1 MNLDLVSILIG
12 FVGGGVAVWFISISK
27 TKNSMVSKDVLNQT
41 QTSLA
46 LETEKLR
53 AANESLNDT
62 QKLLSEKS
70 QHFQTLNDE
79 YSNTKA
85 RLENSIDTF
94 RNQENNLALLKN
106 EVVEKSN
113 LVTNYYGT
121 IQELKA
127 NNESLNDKLNTLR
140 KEIDETRKTFETE
153 FKNMA
158 QTILDEKTQ
167 KFTELNKTNMDSI
180 LKPLSENIASFK
192 QKVEETYDKESKE
205 RFSLGDRV
213 KELLELNQKISK
225 EATDLTKALKG
236 DSKKQGNWG
245 EVILER
251 ILEKSGLEKGRE
263 YFTQESYRDD
273 HGNVFRP
280 DVVLA
285 YPDDRKVVIDSKVSL
300 VAYEKYASS
309 EDVDEQKV
317 FLKEHIRSLRNH
329 IDGLSLKKYD
339 ELVKSLDFTM
349 MFIPIEP
356 AYLEAVRDD
365 EDLWHYAYNK
375 RILLISPTH
384 LVSAIKMIADL
395 WKREFQNRNAE
406 EIAKRGG
413 LLYDKFVG
421 FVENLERVGKNI
433 SQAGKSYDEALNQ
446 LSTGRGNL
454 VTQAEQLKKLG
465 LKTSKDLPSN
475 LLNELTDKDEL

>member
-1 MNLDLVSILIG
+1 MNLDFTSLVIGLIG
-12 FVGGGVAVWFISISK
+12 GGILATIISTILN
-27 TKNSMVSKDVLNQT
+27 KNSDNQR
-41 QTSLA
+41 QTLLA
-46 LETEKLR
+46 LESQKLE
-53 AANESLNDT
+53 AANQSLLET
-62 QKLLSEKS
+62 QKNLLEKS
-70 QHFQTLNDE
+70 QQLVLVTDE
-79 YSNTKA
+79 VSMNKA
-85 RLENSIDTF
+85 RLENAIETF
-94 RNQENNLALLKN
+94 RKQEEEVTKFKN
-106 EVVEKSN
+106 ELVEKAS
-113 LVTNYYGT
+113 LITEHYGV
-121 IQELKA
+121 IQQLKA
-127 NNESLNDKLNTLR
+127 QNDGLNDKLNTLR
-140 KEIDETRKTFETE
+140 KEIDETRKTFEIE

-180 LKPLSENIASFK
+180 LKPLSENIENFK
-192 QKVEETYDKESKE
+192 KKVEEAYDKESKE

-263 YFTQESYRDD
+263 YSTQESYRDD
-273 HGNVFRP
+273 HGNIFRP
-280 DVVLA
+280 DVVLT

-309 EDVDEQKV
+309 DDIDEQKL
-317 FLKEHIRSLRNH
+317 FLKEHIRSLRSH
-329 IDGLSLKKYD
+329 IDSLSLKKYD

-395 WKREFQNRNAE
+395 WKRDDQNRNAE

-433 SQAGKSYDEALNQ
+433 DQAGKAYDDAFKQ
-446 LSTGRGNL
+446 LKTGSGNL
-454 VTQAEQLKKLG
+454 LTQAENLRKLG
-465 LKTSKDLPSN
+465 VKNTKDLYQVVI
-475 LLNELTDKDEL
+475 KDLSLDDE

>member
-1 MNLDLVSILIG
+1 MNLDVVSLIIG
-12 FVGGGVAVWFISISK
+12 IAGGGIIIWVVSSFLN
-27 TKNSMVSKDVLNQT
+27 KNADNQRQT
-41 QTSLA
+41 QLA
-46 LETEKLR
+46 LESEKLR
-53 AANESLNDT
+53 AANEMLFDT
-62 QKLLSEKS
+62 QKNLSEKTKELS
-70 QHFQTLNDE
+70 DLSEEAGMF
-79 YSNTKA
+79 KA
-85 RLENSIDTF
+85 RLENAMETF
-94 RNQENNLALLKN
+94 RKQESELSEAK
-106 EVVEKSN
+106 
-113 LVTNYYGT
+113 
-121 IQELKA
+121 QELKEKEKTIIEHFGLIQQLKA
-127 NNESLNDKLNTLR
+127 QNEGLNEKLNTLR
-140 KEIDETRKTFETE
+140 REIDDTRKTFETE

-167 KFTELNKTNMDSI
+167 KFTELNKSNMDSI
-180 LKPLSENIASFK
+180 LKPLSENIDNFK
-192 QKVEETYDKESKE
+192 KKVEETYDKESKE

-263 YFTQESYRDD
+263 YSTQESYRDD
-273 HGNVFRP
+273 HGNILRP
-280 DVVLA
+280 DVVLT

-300 VAYEKYASS
+300 VAYERYASS
-309 EDVDEQKV
+309 DDVDEQKL
-317 FLKEHIRSLRNH
+317 FLKEHIRSLRSH
-329 IDGLSLKKYD
+329 IDSLSLKKYD

-421 FVENLERVGKNI
+421 FVENLEKVGRNI
-433 SQAGKSYDEALNQ
+433 DGASKSYTDAINQ
-446 LSTGRGNL
+446 LSEGRGNL
-454 VTQAEQLKKLG
+454 VNQAEQLKKLG
-465 LKTSKDLPSN
+465 LKTSKELPLN
-475 LLNELTDKDEL
+475 LLDNSETEE

>member
-1 MNLDLVSILIG
+1 MNLDVAALIIGMASGGILAWI
-12 FVGGGVAVWFISISK
+12 ISSMLN
-27 TKNSMVSKDVLNQT
+27 KNADNQR
-41 QTSLA
+41 QMELA
-46 LETEKLR
+46 LESEKLR
-53 AANESLNDT
+53 AANDSLYKT
-62 QKLLSEKS
+62 QEVLIEK
-70 QHFQTLNDE
+70 TKELNQIADE
-79 YSNTKA
+79 ASGHKA
-85 RLENSIDTF
+85 RLDSAIETF
-94 RNQENNLALLKN
+94 RKQESEANDLKKELTEKHNLIT
-106 EVVEKSN
+106 EH
-113 LVTNYYGT
+113 YGK
-121 IQELKA
+121 IQELKSQ
-127 NNESLNDKLNTLR
+127 NDGLNDKLKTLR
-140 KEIDETRKTFETE
+140 QEIDETRKTFETE

-180 LKPLSENIASFK
+180 LKPLSENIENFK
-192 QKVEETYDKESKE
+192 KKVEETYDKESKE
-205 RFSLGDRV
+205 RFSLGEKV
-213 KELLELNQKISK
+213 KDLVTLNEKISK
-225 EATDLTKALKG
+225 EANDLTKALKG

-263 YFTQESYRDD
+263 YSTQESYRDE
-273 HGNVFRP
+273 HGNIFRP
-280 DVVLA
+280 DVVLT

-309 EDVDEQKV
+309 EDVDEQKI

-329 IDGLSLKKYD
+329 IDALSLKKYD

-421 FVENLERVGKNI
+421 FVENLEKVGKNI
-433 SQAGKSYDEALNQ
+433 GQAGKAYDEAFSQ
-446 LSTGRGNL
+446 LKEGRGNL
-454 VTQAEQLKKLG
+454 LNQAESLRKLG
-465 LKTSKDLPSN
+465 IKNTKDISTSVFKDMPT
-475 LLNELTDKDEL
+475 EEAEE

>member
-1 MNLDLVSILIG
+1 MNLEITSLGIGILIG
-12 FVGGGVAVWFISISK
+12 GLISW
-27 TKNSMVSKDVLNQT
+27 VLNYLHTRHLDNQRTT
-41 QTSLA
+41 QLA
-46 LETEKLR
+46 LESEKLRVANENLSTTQNLLTDKSDNFTALGTELSMAKVMLESANGILVKKEDDEKVLKNDNTEKSNRITEYYGEIQQLKAQNDGLTEKL
-53 AANESLNDT
+53 
-62 QKLLSEKS
+62 K
-70 QHFQTLNDE
+70 
-79 YSNTKA
+79 
-85 RLENSIDTF
+85 
-94 RNQENNLALLKN
+94 
-106 EVVEKSN
+106 
-113 LVTNYYGT
+113 
-121 IQELKA
+121 
-127 NNESLNDKLNTLR
+127 TLR
-140 KEIDETRKTFETE
+140 IEIDETRKTFETE

-158 QTILDEKTQ
+158 QTILDEKTE
-167 KFTELNKTNMDSI
+167 KFTELNRTNMDTI

-192 QKVEETYDKESKE
+192 QKVEEAYDKENKE
-205 RFSLGDRV
+205 RFSLGERV
-213 KELLELNQKISK
+213 KDLLELNQKISK

-263 YFTQESYRDD
+263 YSTQESYRDD
-273 HGNVFRP
+273 QGNILRP
-280 DVVLA
+280 DVVLT

-309 EDVDEQKV
+309 EDIDEQKL
-317 FLKEHIRSLRNH
+317 FLKEHIRSLRIH

-356 AYLEAVRDD
+356 AYLEAVKDD
-365 EDLWHYAYNK
+365 EDLWHYAYTK

-395 WKREFQNRNAE
+395 WKRDDQNRNAE

-421 FVENLERVGKNI
+421 FVENIEKIGKNI
-433 SQAGKSYDEALNQ
+433 SAAGRSYDDAISQ

-454 VTQAEQLKKLG
+454 INQAEQLKKLG
-465 LKTSKDLPSN
+465 LKTTKEIPLSLSKTIEMDNEQEPLP
-475 LLNELTDKDEL
+475 NE

>member
-1 MNLDLVSILIG
+1 MDLD
-12 FVGGGVAVWFISISK
+12 FISLAFGLITGGILAWVISVMLH
-27 TKNSMVSKDVLNQT
+27 KNSDNQLKTELVLE
-41 QTSLA
+41 S
-46 LETEKLR
+46 EKLR
-53 AANESLNDT
+53 SSNESLYKT
-62 QKLLSEKS
+62 QESLIEK
-70 QHFQTLNDE
+70 TKELGIMADE
-79 YSNTKA
+79 ASGYKA
-85 RLENSIDTF
+85 RLENAVETF
-94 RNQENNLALLKN
+94 RKQENEVNELKN
-106 EVVEKSN
+106 NLIEKNN
-113 LVTNYYGT
+113 LITEHYGK

-127 NNESLNDKLNTLR
+127 QNEGLNEKLNTLR

-167 KFTELNKTNMDSI
+167 KFTELNKSNMNDI
-180 LKPLSENIASFK
+180 LKPLSENIENFK
-192 QKVEETYDKESKE
+192 KKVEETYDKESKE

-225 EATDLTKALKG
+225 EATDLTRALKG

-251 ILEKSGLEKGRE
+251 ILERSGLEKGRE

-273 HGNVFRP
+273 HGQTFRP
-280 DVVLA
+280 DVVLH
-285 YPDDRKVVIDSKVSL
+285 YPDERKVVIDSKVSL
-300 VAYEKYASS
+300 VAYEKYASA
-309 EDVDEQKV
+309 EDIDEQKAY
-317 FLKEHIRSLRNH
+317 LKEHIRSLRTH
-329 IDGLSLKKYD
+329 IDGLSSKKYE

-356 AYLEAVRDD
+356 AYLEAVRED

-384 LVSAIKMIADL
+384 LVSAIKMISDL

-421 FVENLERVGKNI
+421 FVENLNKVGKNI
-433 SQAGKSYDEALNQ
+433 DQASKSYDEALSQ
-446 LSTGRGNL
+446 LSVGRGNL

-465 LKTSKDLPSN
+465 LKTTKDLPIGLADVN
-475 LLNELTDKDEL
+475 DTVD

>member
-1 MNLDLVSILIG
+1 VTEYFGSIQQLK
-12 FVGGGVAVWFISISK
+12 AQ
-27 TKNSMVSKDVLNQT
+27 NE
-41 QTSLA
+41 SL
-46 LETEKLR
+46 TEKL
-53 AANESLNDT
+53 L
-62 QKLLSEKS
+62 
-70 QHFQTLNDE
+70 
-79 YSNTKA
+79 
-85 RLENSIDTF
+85 
-94 RNQENNLALLKN
+94 
-106 EVVEKSN
+106 
-113 LVTNYYGT
+113 
-121 IQELKA
+121 
-127 NNESLNDKLNTLR
+127 TLR
-140 KEIDETRKTFETE
+140 NEIDETRKTFETE

-167 KFTELNKTNMDSI
+167 KFTELNKINMDSI
-180 LKPLSENIASFK
+180 LKPLSDNIESFK
-192 QKVEETYDKESKE
+192 KKVEETYDKESKE

-225 EATDLTKALKG
+225 EATDLTRALKG

-263 YFTQESYRDD
+263 YSTQESYRDEN
-273 HGNVFRP
+273 GNIFRP
-280 DVVLA
+280 DVVLT
-285 YPDDRKVVIDSKVSL
+285 YPDERKVVIDSKVSL

-309 EDVDEQKV
+309 EDIDEQKQ
-317 FLKEHIRSLRNH
+317 FLKEHIRSLRTH

-349 MFIPIEP
+349 MFIPVEP
-356 AYLEAVRDD
+356 AYLEAVRED

-421 FVENLERVGKNI
+421 FVENMEKIGKNI
-433 SQAGKSYDEALNQ
+433 GQAGKAYDDALSQ
-446 LSTGRGNL
+446 LKTGRGSL
-454 VTQAEQLKKLG
+454 THQAETLRKLG
-465 LKTSKDLPSN
+465 VKNTKDLPGKSF
-475 LLNELTDKDEL
+475 NEEAIFNDEL

>member
-1 MNLDLVSILIG
+1 MNLDTISLIVGVAGGGAVAWIISSILN
-12 FVGGGVAVWFISISK
+12 
-27 TKNSMVSKDVLNQT
+27 KNSDNQRQT
-41 QTSLA
+41 QLA
-46 LETEKLR
+46 LESQKLE
-53 AANESLNDT
+53 AANQSLFET
-62 QKLLSEKS
+62 QKLLVEKS
-70 QHFQTLNDE
+70 QQLTALSDE
-79 YSNTKA
+79 VSMHKA
-85 RLENSIDTF
+85 RLENAIETF
-94 RNQENNLALLKN
+94 RKQEEEVKNLKLEVAEKN
-106 EVVEKSN
+106 ISITEHFGN
-113 LVTNYYGT
+113 
-121 IQELKA
+121 IQQLKA
-127 NNESLNDKLNTLR
+127 QNDGLNDKLNTLR
-140 KEIDETRKTFETE
+140 KEIEDSRKTFETE

-180 LKPLSENIASFK
+180 LKPLSDNIESFK
-192 QKVEETYDKESKE
+192 KKVEETYDKESKE

-225 EATDLTKALKG
+225 EATDLTRALKG

-263 YFTQESYRDD
+263 YSTQESYRDD
-273 HGNVFRP
+273 HGNIFRP
-280 DVVLA
+280 DVVLT

-309 EDVDEQKV
+309 EDSDEQKL
-317 FLKEHIRSLRNH
+317 FLKEHIRSLRSH
-329 IDGLSLKKYD
+329 IDSLSLKKYD

-356 AYLEAVRDD
+356 AYLEAVRED

-421 FVENLERVGKNI
+421 FVENLEKVGKNI

-454 VTQAEQLKKLG
+454 VNQAEQLKKLG
-465 LKTSKDLPSN
+465 LKTTKDIPLSVLADSPS
-475 LLNELTDKDEL
+475 EED

>member
-1 MNLDLVSILIG
+1 MNIDFTSLIIGVAGGGTVAWIISSILN
-12 FVGGGVAVWFISISK
+12 
-27 TKNSMVSKDVLNQT
+27 KNSDNQRQT
-41 QTSLA
+41 QLA
-46 LETEKLR
+46 LESQKLE
-53 AANESLNDT
+53 AANQSLFET
-62 QKLLSEKS
+62 QKLLVEKS
-70 QHFQTLNDE
+70 QLVTALSDE
-79 YSNTKA
+79 VSMHKA
-85 RLENSIDTF
+85 RLENAIETF
-94 RNQENNLALLKN
+94 RKQEDEVKNLKHEVAEKN
-106 EVVEKSN
+106 IAITEHFGN
-113 LVTNYYGT
+113 
-121 IQELKA
+121 IQQLKA
-127 NNESLNDKLNTLR
+127 QNDGLNDKLNTLR
-140 KEIDETRKTFETE
+140 KEIDDSRKTFETE

-180 LKPLSENIASFK
+180 LKPLSDNIESFK
-192 QKVEETYDKESKE
+192 KKVEETYDKESKE

-225 EATDLTKALKG
+225 EATDLTRALKG

-263 YFTQESYRDD
+263 YSTQESYRDD
-273 HGNVFRP
+273 HGNIFRP
-280 DVVLA
+280 DVVLT

-309 EDVDEQKV
+309 EDSDEQKL
-317 FLKEHIRSLRNH
+317 FLKEHIRSLRSH
-329 IDGLSLKKYD
+329 IDSLSLKKYD

-356 AYLEAVRDD
+356 AYLEAVRED

-421 FVENLERVGKNI
+421 FVENLEKVGKNI

-454 VTQAEQLKKLG
+454 VNQAEQLKKLG
-465 LKTSKDLPSN
+465 LKTTKDIPLSLVDN
-475 LLNELTDKDEL
+475 DIIEEQ

>member
-1 MNLDLVSILIG
+1 MNIDFTSLIIG
-12 FVGGGVAVWFISISK
+12 LVGGGTVAWIISSILN
-27 TKNSMVSKDVLNQT
+27 KNSDNQRQT
-41 QTSLA
+41 QLA
-46 LETEKLR
+46 LESQKLE
-53 AANESLNDT
+53 AANQSLFET
-62 QKLLSEKS
+62 QKLLVEKS
-70 QHFQTLNDE
+70 QQVTALSDE
-79 YSNTKA
+79 VSMHKA
-85 RLENSIDTF
+85 RLENAIETF
-94 RNQENNLALLKN
+94 RKQEDEVKNLKQEVAEKN
-106 EVVEKSN
+106 ISITEHFGN
-113 LVTNYYGT
+113 
-121 IQELKA
+121 IQQLKA
-127 NNESLNDKLNTLR
+127 QNDGLNDKLNTLR
-140 KEIDETRKTFETE
+140 KEIEDSRKTFETE

-180 LKPLSENIASFK
+180 LKPLSDNIESFK
-192 QKVEETYDKESKE
+192 KKVEETYDKESKE

-225 EATDLTKALKG
+225 EATDLTRALKG

-251 ILEKSGLEKGRE
+251 ILEKSGLERGRE
-263 YFTQESYRDD
+263 YSTQESYRDD
-273 HGNVFRP
+273 HGNIFRP
-280 DVVLA
+280 DVVLT
-285 YPDDRKVVIDSKVSL
+285 YPVDRKVVIDSKVSL

-309 EDVDEQKV
+309 EDSDEQKL
-317 FLKEHIRSLRNH
+317 FLKEHIRSLRSH
-329 IDGLSLKKYD
+329 IDSLSLKKYD

-356 AYLEAVRDD
+356 AYLEAVRED

-421 FVENLERVGKNI
+421 FVENLEKVGKNI

-454 VTQAEQLKKLG
+454 VNQAEQLKKLG
-465 LKTSKDLPSN
+465 LKTTKDIPLSVLADSPS
-475 LLNELTDKDEL
+475 EED

>member
-1 MNLDLVSILIG
+1 MNIDFTSLIIG
-12 FVGGGVAVWFISISK
+12 LVGGGTVAWIISSILN
-27 TKNSMVSKDVLNQT
+27 KNSDNQRQT
-41 QTSLA
+41 QLA
-46 LETEKLR
+46 LESQKLE
-53 AANESLNDT
+53 AANQSLFET
-62 QKLLSEKS
+62 QKLLVEKS
-70 QHFQTLNDE
+70 QQVTALSDE
-79 YSNTKA
+79 VSMHKA
-85 RLENSIDTF
+85 RLENAFETF
-94 RNQENNLALLKN
+94 RKQEDEVKNLKQEVAEKN
-106 EVVEKSN
+106 ISITEHFGN
-113 LVTNYYGT
+113 
-121 IQELKA
+121 IQQLKA
-127 NNESLNDKLNTLR
+127 QNDGLNVKLNTLR
-140 KEIDETRKTFETE
+140 KEIDDSRKTFETE

-180 LKPLSENIASFK
+180 LKPLSDNIESFK
-192 QKVEETYDKESKE
+192 KKVEETYDKESKE

-225 EATDLTKALKG
+225 EATDLTRALKG

-251 ILEKSGLEKGRE
+251 ILEKSGLERGRE
-263 YFTQESYRDD
+263 YSTQESYRDD
-273 HGNVFRP
+273 HGNIFRP
-280 DVVLA
+280 DVVLT

-309 EDVDEQKV
+309 EDSDEQKL
-317 FLKEHIRSLRNH
+317 FLKEHIRSLRSH
-329 IDGLSLKKYD
+329 IDSLSLKKYD

-356 AYLEAVRDD
+356 AYLEAVRED

-421 FVENLERVGKNI
+421 FVENLEKVGKNI

-454 VTQAEQLKKLG
+454 VNQAEQLKKLG
-465 LKTSKDLPSN
+465 LKTTKDIPLSILADSPS
-475 LLNELTDKDEL
+475 EEDELN

>member
-1 MNLDLVSILIG
+1 MNLDVISLVIGVAAGGILAWIISSILN
-12 FVGGGVAVWFISISK
+12 
-27 TKNSMVSKDVLNQT
+27 KNSDNQRQT
-41 QTSLA
+41 QLA
-46 LETEKLR
+46 LESQKLQ
-53 AANESLNDT
+53 AANESLFET
-62 QKLLSEKS
+62 QKLLVEKS
-70 QHFQTLNDE
+70 QQLTALSDE
-79 YSNTKA
+79 VSMNKA
-85 RLENSIDTF
+85 RLENAIDTF
-94 RNQENNLALLKN
+94 RKQEEEVNKLKN
-106 EVVEKSN
+106 ELTEKNN
-113 LVTNYYGT
+113 LITEHYGK
-121 IQELKA
+121 IQELKSQ
-127 NNESLNDKLNTLR
+127 NDGLNDKLNTLR
-140 KEIDETRKTFETE
+140 KEIDDTRKTFETE

-167 KFTELNKTNMDSI
+167 KFTELNKTNMNDI
-180 LKPLSENIASFK
+180 LKPLSENIENFK
-192 QKVEETYDKESKE
+192 KKVEETYDKESKE

-225 EATDLTKALKG
+225 EATDLTRALKG

-263 YFTQESYRDD
+263 YSTQESYRDD
-273 HGNVFRP
+273 HGNIFRP
-280 DVVLA
+280 DVVLT

-309 EDVDEQKV
+309 EDVDEQKL
-317 FLKEHIRSLRNH
+317 FLKEHIRSLRSH
-329 IDGLSLKKYD
+329 IDSLSLKKYD

-356 AYLEAVRDD
+356 AYLEAVRED

-421 FVENLERVGKNI
+421 FVENLEKVGKNI
-433 SQAGKSYDEALNQ
+433 SQAGKSYDEAYSQ
-446 LSTGRGNL
+446 LKEGRGNL
-454 VTQAEQLKKLG
+454 LNQAESLRKLG
-465 LKTSKDLPSN
+465 VKNTKDLSGGVI
-475 LLNELTDKDEL
+475 KDIENDVEM

>member
-12 FVGGGVAVWFISISK
+12 LVGGGVAVWFISISK
-27 TKNSMVSKDVLNQT
+27 TKNSMVSKDVFIET
-41 QTSLA
+41 QTLLA
-46 LETEKLR
+46 LENEKLR
-53 AANESLNDT
+53 AANESLFETHKN
-62 QKLLSEKS
+62 LSEKS
-70 QHFQTLNDE
+70 QQVITLSDE
-79 YSNTKA
+79 ASGHKA
-85 RLENSIDTF
+85 RLDAAIETF
-94 RNQENNLALLKN
+94 RKQESEANEFKIELTQKNNTITQHFGL
-106 EVVEKSN
+106 
-113 LVTNYYGT
+113 

-127 NNESLNDKLNTLR
+127 QNESLNDKLNTLR
-140 KEIDETRKTFETE
+140 KEIDDTRKTFETE

-273 HGNVFRP
+273 HGNIFRP

-309 EDVDEQKV
+309 EDVDEQKL

-421 FVENLERVGKNI
+421 FVENLKRVGKNI
-433 SQAGKSYDEALNQ
+433 TQAGDSYNEALSQ

-465 LKTSKDLPSN
+465 LKTTKEISLN
-475 LLNELTDKDEL
+475 LLNETSVGE

>member
-1 MNLDLVSILIG
+1 MNLDVISLVIGVVTGGIIAWIISSILN
-12 FVGGGVAVWFISISK
+12 
-27 TKNSMVSKDVLNQT
+27 KNSDNQRQT
-41 QTSLA
+41 QLA
-46 LETEKLR
+46 LESQKLE
-53 AANESLNDT
+53 AANESLFET
-62 QKLLSEKS
+62 QKLLVEKS
-70 QHFQTLNDE
+70 QQLTALSDE
-79 YSNTKA
+79 VSMNKA
-85 RLENSIDTF
+85 RLENAIDTF
-94 RNQENNLALLKN
+94 RKQEEEVNKLKN
-106 EVVEKSN
+106 ELTEKNN
-113 LVTNYYGT
+113 LITEHYGK
-121 IQELKA
+121 IQELKSQ
-127 NNESLNDKLNTLR
+127 NDGLNDKLNTLR
-140 KEIDETRKTFETE
+140 KEIDDTRKTFETE

-167 KFTELNKTNMDSI
+167 KFTELNKTNMNDI
-180 LKPLSENIASFK
+180 LKPLSENIENFK
-192 QKVEETYDKESKE
+192 KKVEETYDKESKE

-225 EATDLTKALKG
+225 EATDLTRALKG

-263 YFTQESYRDD
+263 YSTQESYRDD
-273 HGNVFRP
+273 HGNIFRP
-280 DVVLA
+280 DVVLT

-309 EDVDEQKV
+309 EDVDEQKL
-317 FLKEHIRSLRNH
+317 FLKEHIRSLRSH
-329 IDGLSLKKYD
+329 IDSLSLKKYD

-356 AYLEAVRDD
+356 AYLEAVRED

-421 FVENLERVGKNI
+421 FVENLEKVGKNI
-433 SQAGKSYDEALNQ
+433 SQAGKSYDEAYSQ
-446 LSTGRGNL
+446 LKEGRGNL
-454 VTQAEQLKKLG
+454 LNQAESLRKLG
-465 LKTSKDLPSN
+465 VKNTKDLSGGVI
-475 LLNELTDKDEL
+475 KDIENDVEM

>member
-1 MNLDLVSILIG
+1 MNLDVISLVIGITGGGILAWIISSILN
-12 FVGGGVAVWFISISK
+12 
-27 TKNSMVSKDVLNQT
+27 KNSDNQRQT
-41 QTSLA
+41 QLA
-46 LETEKLR
+46 LESQKLE
-53 AANESLNDT
+53 AANQSLFET
-62 QKLLSEKS
+62 QKLLVEKS
-70 QHFQTLNDE
+70 QQLNTLSDE
-79 YSNTKA
+79 VSMNKA
-85 RLENSIDTF
+85 RLENAIDTF
-94 RNQENNLALLKN
+94 RKQEDEVNKLKN
-106 EVVEKSN
+106 ELKEKN
-113 LVTNYYGT
+113 TLITEHYGK
-121 IQELKA
+121 IQELKSQ
-127 NNESLNDKLNTLR
+127 NEGLNDKLNTLR
-140 KEIDETRKTFETE
+140 KEIDDTRKTFETE

-167 KFTELNKTNMDSI
+167 KFTELNKTNMDNI
-180 LKPLSENIASFK
+180 LKPLSENIENFK
-192 QKVEETYDKESKE
+192 KKVEETYDKESKE

-225 EATDLTKALKG
+225 EATDLTRALKG

-263 YFTQESYRDD
+263 YSTQESYRDD
-273 HGNVFRP
+273 HGNILRP
-280 DVVLA
+280 DVVLT

-309 EDVDEQKV
+309 EDVDEQKL

-329 IDGLSLKKYD
+329 IDALSLKKYD

-356 AYLEAVRDD
+356 AYLEAVRED

-421 FVENLERVGKNI
+421 FVENLEKIGKNI
-433 SQAGKSYDEALNQ
+433 TQAGKSYDEALNQ

-454 VTQAEQLKKLG
+454 LNQAENLRKLG
-465 LKTSKDLPSN
+465 IKNTKEMPQNTPLDLSI
-475 LLNELTDKDEL
+475 DEV

>member
-1 MNLDLVSILIG
+1 MNIDFTSLIIG
-12 FVGGGVAVWFISISK
+12 LVGGGTVAWIISSILN
-27 TKNSMVSKDVLNQT
+27 KNSDNQRQT
-41 QTSLA
+41 QLA
-46 LETEKLR
+46 LESQKLE
-53 AANESLNDT
+53 AANQSLFET
-62 QKLLSEKS
+62 QKLLVEKS
-70 QHFQTLNDE
+70 QQVTALSDE
-79 YSNTKA
+79 VSMHKA
-85 RLENSIDTF
+85 RLENAIETF
-94 RNQENNLALLKN
+94 RKQEDEVKNLKQEVAEKN
-106 EVVEKSN
+106 ISITEHFGN
-113 LVTNYYGT
+113 
-121 IQELKA
+121 IQQLKA
-127 NNESLNDKLNTLR
+127 QNDGLNDKLNTLR
-140 KEIDETRKTFETE
+140 KEIEDSRKTFETE

-180 LKPLSENIASFK
+180 LKPLSDNIESFK
-192 QKVEETYDKESKE
+192 KKVEETYDKESKE

-225 EATDLTKALKG
+225 EATDLTRALKG

-251 ILEKSGLEKGRE
+251 ILEKSGLERGRE
-263 YFTQESYRDD
+263 YSTQESYRDD
-273 HGNVFRP
+273 HGNIFRP
-280 DVVLA
+280 DVVLT

-309 EDVDEQKV
+309 EDSDEQKL
-317 FLKEHIRSLRNH
+317 FLKEHIRSLRSH
-329 IDGLSLKKYD
+329 IDSLSLKKYD

-356 AYLEAVRDD
+356 AYLEAVRED

-421 FVENLERVGKNI
+421 FVENLEKVGKNL
-433 SQAGKSYDEALNQ
+433 SLAGKSYDEALNQ

-454 VTQAEQLKKLG
+454 VNQAEQLKKLG
-465 LKTSKDLPSN
+465 LKTTKDIPLSVLADSPS
-475 LLNELTDKDEL
+475 EED

>member
-1 MNLDLVSILIG
+1 MNLDFTSLVIGLIG
-12 FVGGGVAVWFISISK
+12 GGILATIISTILN
-27 TKNSMVSKDVLNQT
+27 KNSDNQR
-41 QTSLA
+41 QTLLA
-46 LETEKLR
+46 LESQKLE
-53 AANESLNDT
+53 AANQSLLET
-62 QKLLSEKS
+62 QKNLLEKS
-70 QHFQTLNDE
+70 QQLVLVTDE
-79 YSNTKA
+79 VSMNKA
-85 RLENSIDTF
+85 RLENAIETF
-94 RNQENNLALLKN
+94 RKQEEEVTKFKN
-106 EVVEKSN
+106 ELVEKAS
-113 LVTNYYGT
+113 LITEHYGV
-121 IQELKA
+121 IQQLKA
-127 NNESLNDKLNTLR
+127 QNDGLNDKLNTLR
-140 KEIDETRKTFETE
+140 KEIDETRKTFEIE

-167 KFTELNKTNMDSI
+167 KFTELNKTNIDSI
-180 LKPLSENIASFK
+180 LKPLSENIENFK
-192 QKVEETYDKESKE
+192 KKVEEAYDKESKE

-225 EATDLTKALKG
+225 EATDLTKSLKG

-263 YFTQESYRDD
+263 YSTQESYRDD
-273 HGNVFRP
+273 HGNIFRP
-280 DVVLA
+280 DVVLT

-309 EDVDEQKV
+309 DDIDEQKL
-317 FLKEHIRSLRNH
+317 FLKEHIRSLRSH
-329 IDGLSLKKYD
+329 IDSLSLKKYD

-395 WKREFQNRNAE
+395 WKRDDQNRNAE

-433 SQAGKSYDEALNQ
+433 DQAGKAYDDAFKQ
-446 LSTGRGNL
+446 LKTGSGNL
-454 VTQAEQLKKLG
+454 LTQAENLRKLG
-465 LKTSKDLPSN
+465 VKNTKDLSQGVI
-475 LLNELTDKDEL
+475 KDLSLDDE

>member
-1 MNLDLVSILIG
+1 MSYDLTSIA
-12 FVGGGVAVWFISISK
+12 VGLAAGGSIAAVIAILFSK
-27 TKNSMVSKDVLNQT
+27 NRLNDVQT
-41 QTSLA
+41 QLT

-53 AANESLNDT
+53 AANEMLFKT
-62 QKLLSEKS
+62 QENVVEKAKQIAALS
-70 QHFQTLNDE
+70 DE
-79 YSNTKA
+79 TSIHKA
-85 RLENSIDTF
+85 RLENAVETF
-94 RNQENNLALLKN
+94 RKQEDELLRLKG
-106 EVVEKSN
+106 ELSEKST
-113 LVTNYYGT
+113 LVTEYFGS
-121 IQELKA
+121 IQQLKA
-127 NNESLNDKLNTLR
+127 QNESLTEKLLTLR
-140 KEIDETRKTFETE
+140 NEIDETRKTFETE

-167 KFTELNKTNMDSI
+167 KFTELNKINMDSI
-180 LKPLSENIASFK
+180 LKPLSDNIESFK
-192 QKVEETYDKESKE
+192 KKVEETYDKESKE

-225 EATDLTKALKG
+225 EATDLTRALKG

-263 YFTQESYRDD
+263 YSTQESYRDEN
-273 HGNVFRP
+273 GNIFRP
-280 DVVLA
+280 DVVLT
-285 YPDDRKVVIDSKVSL
+285 YPDERKVVIDSKVSL

-309 EDVDEQKV
+309 EDIDEQKQ
-317 FLKEHIRSLRNH
+317 FLKEHIRSLRTH

-349 MFIPIEP
+349 MFIPVEP
-356 AYLEAVRDD
+356 AYLEAVRED

-421 FVENLERVGKNI
+421 FVENMEKIGKNI
-433 SQAGKSYDEALNQ
+433 GQAGKAYDDALSQ
-446 LSTGRGNL
+446 LKTGRGSL
-454 VTQAEQLKKLG
+454 THQAETLRKLG
-465 LKTSKDLPSN
+465 VKNTKDLPGKSF
-475 LLNELTDKDEL
+475 NEEAIFNDEL

>member
-1 MNLDLVSILIG
+1 MNLDFTSLVIGLIG
-12 FVGGGVAVWFISISK
+12 GGILATIISTILN
-27 TKNSMVSKDVLNQT
+27 KNSDNQR
-41 QTSLA
+41 QTLLA
-46 LETEKLR
+46 LESQKLE
-53 AANESLNDT
+53 AANQSLLET
-62 QKLLSEKS
+62 QKNLLEKS
-70 QHFQTLNDE
+70 QQLVLVTDE
-79 YSNTKA
+79 VSMNKA
-85 RLENSIDTF
+85 RLENAIETF
-94 RNQENNLALLKN
+94 RKQEEEVTKFKN
-106 EVVEKSN
+106 ELVEKAS
-113 LVTNYYGT
+113 LITEHYGV
-121 IQELKA
+121 IQQLKA
-127 NNESLNDKLNTLR
+127 QNDGLNDKLNTLR
-140 KEIDETRKTFETE
+140 KEIDETRKTFEIE

-180 LKPLSENIASFK
+180 LKPLSENIENFK
-192 QKVEETYDKESKE
+192 KKVEEAYDKESKE

-263 YFTQESYRDD
+263 YSTQESYRDD
-273 HGNVFRP
+273 HGNIFGP
-280 DVVLA
+280 DVVLT

-309 EDVDEQKV
+309 DDIDEQKL
-317 FLKEHIRSLRNH
+317 FLKEHIRSLRSH
-329 IDGLSLKKYD
+329 IDSLSLKKYD

-395 WKREFQNRNAE
+395 WKRDDQNRNAE

-433 SQAGKSYDEALNQ
+433 DQAGKAYDDAFKQ
-446 LSTGRGNL
+446 LKTGSGNL
-454 VTQAEQLKKLG
+454 LTQAENLRKLG
-465 LKTSKDLPSN
+465 VKNTKDLSQGVI
-475 LLNELTDKDEL
+475 KDLSLDDE

>member
-1 MNLDLVSILIG
+1 MNIDFTSLIIG
-12 FVGGGVAVWFISISK
+12 LVGGGTVAWIISSILN
-27 TKNSMVSKDVLNQT
+27 KNSDNQRQT
-41 QTSLA
+41 QLA
-46 LETEKLR
+46 LESQKLE
-53 AANESLNDT
+53 AANQSLFET
-62 QKLLSEKS
+62 QKLLVEKS
-70 QHFQTLNDE
+70 QQVTALSDE
-79 YSNTKA
+79 VSMHKA
-85 RLENSIDTF
+85 RLENAIETF
-94 RNQENNLALLKN
+94 RKQEDEVKNLKQEVAEKN
-106 EVVEKSN
+106 ISITEHFGN
-113 LVTNYYGT
+113 
-121 IQELKA
+121 IQQLKA
-127 NNESLNDKLNTLR
+127 QNDGLNDKLNTLR
-140 KEIDETRKTFETE
+140 KEIDDSRKTFETE

-180 LKPLSENIASFK
+180 LKPLSDNIESFK
-192 QKVEETYDKESKE
+192 KKVEETYDKESKE

-225 EATDLTKALKG
+225 EATDLTRALKG

-251 ILEKSGLEKGRE
+251 ILEKSGLERGRE
-263 YFTQESYRDD
+263 YSTQESYRDD
-273 HGNVFRP
+273 HGNIFRP
-280 DVVLA
+280 DVVLT

-309 EDVDEQKV
+309 EDSDEQKL
-317 FLKEHIRSLRNH
+317 FLKEHIRSLRSH
-329 IDGLSLKKYD
+329 IDSLSLKKYD

-356 AYLEAVRDD
+356 AYLEAVRED

-421 FVENLERVGKNI
+421 FVENLEKVGKNI

-454 VTQAEQLKKLG
+454 VNQAEQLKKLG
-465 LKTSKDLPSN
+465 LKTTKDIPLNVLADSPS
-475 LLNELTDKDEL
+475 EEDEVN

>member
-1 MNLDLVSILIG
+1 MNIDFTSLIIG
-12 FVGGGVAVWFISISK
+12 LVGGGTVAWIISSILN
-27 TKNSMVSKDVLNQT
+27 KNSDNQRQT
-41 QTSLA
+41 QLA
-46 LETEKLR
+46 LESQKLE
-53 AANESLNDT
+53 AANQSLFET
-62 QKLLSEKS
+62 QKLLVEKS
-70 QHFQTLNDE
+70 QQVTALSDE
-79 YSNTKA
+79 VSMHKA
-85 RLENSIDTF
+85 RLENAIETF
-94 RNQENNLALLKN
+94 RKQEDEVKNLKQEVAEKN
-106 EVVEKSN
+106 ISITEHFGN
-113 LVTNYYGT
+113 
-121 IQELKA
+121 IQQLKA
-127 NNESLNDKLNTLR
+127 QNDGLNDKLNTLR
-140 KEIDETRKTFETE
+140 KEIEDSRKTFETE

-180 LKPLSENIASFK
+180 LKPLSDNIESFK
-192 QKVEETYDKESKE
+192 KKVEETYDKESKE

-225 EATDLTKALKG
+225 EATDLTRALKG

-251 ILEKSGLEKGRE
+251 ILEKSGLERGRE
-263 YFTQESYRDD
+263 YSTQESYRDD
-273 HGNVFRP
+273 HGNIFRP
-280 DVVLA
+280 DVVLT

-309 EDVDEQKV
+309 EDSDEQKL
-317 FLKEHIRSLRNH
+317 FLKEHIRSLRSH
-329 IDGLSLKKYD
+329 IDSLSLKKYD

-356 AYLEAVRDD
+356 AYLEAVRED

-421 FVENLERVGKNI
+421 FVENLEKVGKNL
-433 SQAGKSYDEALNQ
+433 SLAGKSYDEALNQ

-454 VTQAEQLKKLG
+454 VNQAEQLKKLG
-465 LKTSKDLPSN
+465 LKTTKDIPSSV
-475 LLNELTDKDEL
+475 LAESTSEEDEVN

>member
-1 MNLDLVSILIG
+1 MNIDFTSLIIGVAGGGTVAWIISSILN
-12 FVGGGVAVWFISISK
+12 
-27 TKNSMVSKDVLNQT
+27 KNSDNQRQT
-41 QTSLA
+41 QLA
-46 LETEKLR
+46 LESQKLE
-53 AANESLNDT
+53 AANQSLFET
-62 QKLLSEKS
+62 QKLLVEKS
-70 QHFQTLNDE
+70 QQVTALSDE
-79 YSNTKA
+79 VSMHKA
-85 RLENSIDTF
+85 RLENAIETF
-94 RNQENNLALLKN
+94 RKQEDEVKNLKQEVAEKN
-106 EVVEKSN
+106 IAITEHFGN
-113 LVTNYYGT
+113 
-121 IQELKA
+121 IQQLKA
-127 NNESLNDKLNTLR
+127 QNDGLNDKLNTLR
-140 KEIDETRKTFETE
+140 KEIDDSRKTFETE

-180 LKPLSENIASFK
+180 LKPLSDNIESFK
-192 QKVEETYDKESKE
+192 KKVEETYDKESKE

-225 EATDLTKALKG
+225 EATDLTRALKG

-263 YFTQESYRDD
+263 YSTQESYRDD
-273 HGNVFRP
+273 HGNIFRP
-280 DVVLA
+280 DVVLT

-309 EDVDEQKV
+309 EDSDEQKL
-317 FLKEHIRSLRNH
+317 FLKEHIRSLRSH
-329 IDGLSLKKYD
+329 IDSLSLKKYD

-356 AYLEAVRDD
+356 AYLEAVRED

-384 LVSAIKMIADL
+384 LVSAIKMISDL

-421 FVENLERVGKNI
+421 FVENLEKVGKNI

-454 VTQAEQLKKLG
+454 VNQAEQLKKLG
-465 LKTSKDLPSN
+465 LKTTKDIPLSVLADSPS
-475 LLNELTDKDEL
+475 EEDELN

>member
-1 MNLDLVSILIG
+1 MNIDFTSLIIG
-12 FVGGGVAVWFISISK
+12 LVGGGTVAWIISSILN
-27 TKNSMVSKDVLNQT
+27 KNSDNQRQT
-41 QTSLA
+41 QLA
-46 LETEKLR
+46 LESQKLE
-53 AANESLNDT
+53 AANQSLFET
-62 QKLLSEKS
+62 QKLLVEKS
-70 QHFQTLNDE
+70 QQVTALSDE
-79 YSNTKA
+79 VSMHKA
-85 RLENSIDTF
+85 RLENAFETF
-94 RNQENNLALLKN
+94 RKQEDEVKNLKQEVAEKN
-106 EVVEKSN
+106 ISITEHFGN
-113 LVTNYYGT
+113 
-121 IQELKA
+121 IQQLKA
-127 NNESLNDKLNTLR
+127 QNDGLNDKLNTLR
-140 KEIDETRKTFETE
+140 KEIEDSRKTFETE

-180 LKPLSENIASFK
+180 LKPLSDNIESFK
-192 QKVEETYDKESKE
+192 KKVEETYDKESKE

-225 EATDLTKALKG
+225 EATDLTRALKG

-251 ILEKSGLEKGRE
+251 ILEKSGLERGRE
-263 YFTQESYRDD
+263 YSTQESYRDD
-273 HGNVFRP
+273 HGNIFRP
-280 DVVLA
+280 DVVLT

-309 EDVDEQKV
+309 EDSDEQKL
-317 FLKEHIRSLRNH
+317 FLKEHIRSLRSH
-329 IDGLSLKKYD
+329 IDSLSLKKYD

-356 AYLEAVRDD
+356 AYLEAVRED

-421 FVENLERVGKNI
+421 FVENLEKVGKNI

-454 VTQAEQLKKLG
+454 VNQAEQLKKLG
-465 LKTSKDLPSN
+465 LKTTKDIPLSVLADSPS
-475 LLNELTDKDEL
+475 EEDEVN

>member
-1 MNLDLVSILIG
+1 MNIDFTSLIIG
-12 FVGGGVAVWFISISK
+12 LVGGGTVAWIISSILN
-27 TKNSMVSKDVLNQT
+27 KNSDNQRQT
-41 QTSLA
+41 QLA
-46 LETEKLR
+46 LESQKLE
-53 AANESLNDT
+53 AANQSLFET
-62 QKLLSEKS
+62 QKLLVEKS
-70 QHFQTLNDE
+70 KQVTALSDE
-79 YSNTKA
+79 VSMHKA
-85 RLENSIDTF
+85 RLENAIETF
-94 RNQENNLALLKN
+94 RKQEDEVKILKLEVAEKNSAIN
-106 EVVEKSN
+106 EHFGN
-113 LVTNYYGT
+113 
-121 IQELKA
+121 IQQLKA
-127 NNESLNDKLNTLR
+127 QNYGLNDKLSTLR
-140 KEIDETRKTFETE
+140 KEIDDSRKTFETE

-167 KFTELNKTNMDSI
+167 KFTELNRTNMDSI
-180 LKPLSENIASFK
+180 LKPLSDNIESFK
-192 QKVEETYDKESKE
+192 KKVEETYDKESKE

-225 EATDLTKALKG
+225 EATDLTRALKG

-263 YFTQESYRDD
+263 YSTQESYRDD
-273 HGNVFRP
+273 HGNIFRP
-280 DVVLA
+280 DVVLT

-309 EDVDEQKV
+309 EDSDEQKL
-317 FLKEHIRSLRNH
+317 FLKEHIRSLRSH
-329 IDGLSLKKYD
+329 IDSLSLKKYD

-356 AYLEAVRDD
+356 AYLEAVRED

-421 FVENLERVGKNI
+421 FVENLEKVGKNI

-454 VTQAEQLKKLG
+454 VNQAEQLKKLG
-465 LKTSKDLPSN
+465 LKTTKDIPLSILADSPS
-475 LLNELTDKDEL
+475 EEDELN

>member
-1 MNLDLVSILIG
+1 MNLDTISLIIGVAGGGTVAWIISSILN
-12 FVGGGVAVWFISISK
+12 
-27 TKNSMVSKDVLNQT
+27 KNSDNQRQT
-41 QTSLA
+41 QLA
-46 LETEKLR
+46 LETQKLE
-53 AANESLNDT
+53 AANQSLFET
-62 QKLLSEKS
+62 QKLLVEKS
-70 QHFQTLNDE
+70 QHVTALSDE
-79 YSNTKA
+79 VSMHKA
-85 RLENSIDTF
+85 RLENAIDTF
-94 RNQENNLALLKN
+94 RKQEDELKNLKQEIAEKNNLII
-106 EVVEKSN
+106 EH
-113 LVTNYYGT
+113 YGK
-121 IQELKA
+121 IQELKSQ
-127 NNESLNDKLNTLR
+127 NDGLNDKLNTLR
-140 KEIDETRKTFETE
+140 KEIDDSRKTFETE

-180 LKPLSENIASFK
+180 LKPLSDNIESFK
-192 QKVEETYDKESKE
+192 KKVEETYDKESKE

-225 EATDLTKALKG
+225 EATDLTRALKG

-263 YFTQESYRDD
+263 YSTQESYRDD
-273 HGNVFRP
+273 HGNIFRP
-280 DVVLA
+280 DVVLT

-309 EDVDEQKV
+309 EDSDEQKL
-317 FLKEHIRSLRNH
+317 FLKEHIRSLRSH
-329 IDGLSLKKYD
+329 IDSLSLKKYD

-356 AYLEAVRDD
+356 AYLEAVKED

-421 FVENLERVGKNI
+421 FVENLEKVGKNI

-454 VTQAEQLKKLG
+454 VNQAEQLKKLG
-465 LKTSKDLPSN
+465 LKTTKDLSSSV
-475 LLNELTDKDEL
+475 LKDIPTEAEED

>member
-1 MNLDLVSILIG
+1 MNIDFTSLIIG
-12 FVGGGVAVWFISISK
+12 LVGGGTVAWIISSILN
-27 TKNSMVSKDVLNQT
+27 KNSDNQRQT
-41 QTSLA
+41 QLA
-46 LETEKLR
+46 LESQKLE
-53 AANESLNDT
+53 AANQSLFET
-62 QKLLSEKS
+62 QKLLVEKS
-70 QHFQTLNDE
+70 QQVTALSDE
-79 YSNTKA
+79 VSMHKA
-85 RLENSIDTF
+85 RLENAIETF
-94 RNQENNLALLKN
+94 RKQEDEVKNLKQEVAEKN
-106 EVVEKSN
+106 ISITEHFGN
-113 LVTNYYGT
+113 
-121 IQELKA
+121 IQQLKA
-127 NNESLNDKLNTLR
+127 QNDGLNDKLNTLR
-140 KEIDETRKTFETE
+140 KEIEDSRKTFETE

-180 LKPLSENIASFK
+180 LKPLSDNIESFK
-192 QKVEETYDKESKE
+192 KKVEETYDKESKE

-225 EATDLTKALKG
+225 EATDLTRALKG

-251 ILEKSGLEKGRE
+251 ILEKSGLERGRE
-263 YFTQESYRDD
+263 YSTQESYRDD
-273 HGNVFRP
+273 HGNIFRP
-280 DVVLA
+280 DVVLT

-309 EDVDEQKV
+309 EDSDEQKL
-317 FLKEHIRSLRNH
+317 FLKEHIRSLRSH
-329 IDGLSLKKYD
+329 IDSLSLKKYD

-356 AYLEAVRDD
+356 AYLEAVRED

-421 FVENLERVGKNI
+421 FVENLEKVGKNI

-454 VTQAEQLKKLG
+454 VNQAEQLKKLG
-465 LKTSKDLPSN
+465 LKTTKDIPLSVLADSPS
-475 LLNELTDKDEL
+475 EEDEVN

>member
-1 MNLDLVSILIG
+1 MNLDTISLIVGVAGGGAVAWIISSILN
-12 FVGGGVAVWFISISK
+12 
-27 TKNSMVSKDVLNQT
+27 KNSDNQRQT
-41 QTSLA
+41 QLA
-46 LETEKLR
+46 LESQKLE
-53 AANESLNDT
+53 AANQSLFET
-62 QKLLSEKS
+62 QKLLVEKS
-70 QHFQTLNDE
+70 QQLTALSDE
-79 YSNTKA
+79 VSMHKA
-85 RLENSIDTF
+85 RLENAIETF
-94 RNQENNLALLKN
+94 RKQEEEVKNLKLEVAEKN
-106 EVVEKSN
+106 ISITEHFGN
-113 LVTNYYGT
+113 
-121 IQELKA
+121 IQQLKA
-127 NNESLNDKLNTLR
+127 QNDGLNDKLNTLR
-140 KEIDETRKTFETE
+140 KEIEDSRKTFETE

-180 LKPLSENIASFK
+180 LKPLSDNIESFK
-192 QKVEETYDKESKE
+192 KKVEETYDKESKE

-225 EATDLTKALKG
+225 EATDLTRALKG

-263 YFTQESYRDD
+263 YSTQESYRDD
-273 HGNVFRP
+273 HGNIFRP
-280 DVVLA
+280 DVVLT

-309 EDVDEQKV
+309 EDSDEQKL
-317 FLKEHIRSLRNH
+317 FLKEHIRSLRSH
-329 IDGLSLKKYD
+329 IDSLSLKKYD

-356 AYLEAVRDD
+356 AYLEAVRED

-421 FVENLERVGKNI
+421 FVENLEKVGKNI

-454 VTQAEQLKKLG
+454 VNQAEQLKKLG
-465 LKTSKDLPSN
+465 LKTTKDIPLSILADSPS
-475 LLNELTDKDEL
+475 EEDELN

>member
-1 MNLDLVSILIG
+1 MSFNLI
-12 FVGGGVAVWFISISK
+12 
-27 TKNSMVSKDVLNQT
+27 
-41 QTSLA
+41 SLA
-46 LETEKLR
+46 IGLIIGGLIAAVIVLLFSKNRLNEVETQLVLETEKLR
-53 AANESLNDT
+53 AANDMLFKTQENVVEKAKQIAFLSDESSMYKARLESAMESIAKYENDMLK
-62 QKLLSEKS
+62 QKEELSEKS
-70 QHFQTLNDE
+70 TQLTEYFGNMQQLKAQNASLMEKLQTLR
-79 YSNTKA
+79 A
-85 RLENSIDTF
+85 
-94 RNQENNLALLKN
+94 
-106 EVVEKSN
+106 
-113 LVTNYYGT
+113 
-121 IQELKA
+121 
-127 NNESLNDKLNTLR
+127 
-140 KEIDETRKTFETE
+140 EIDETRKTFETE

-158 QTILDEKTQ
+158 QTILEEKTQ
-167 KFTELNKTNMDSI
+167 KFTELNKLNMDNI
-180 LKPLSENIASFK
+180 LKPLSENIESFK
-192 QKVEETYDKESKE
+192 KKVEETYDKESKE

-213 KELLELNQKISK
+213 KELLELNHKISK
-225 EATDLTKALKG
+225 EATDLTRALKG

-263 YFTQESYRDD
+263 YSTQESYRDD
-273 HGNVFRP
+273 NGNIFRP
-280 DVVLA
+280 DVVLT

-309 EDVDEQKV
+309 EDVDEQKQ
-317 FLKEHIRSLRNH
+317 FLKEHIRSLRTH

-349 MFIPIEP
+349 MFIPVEP
-356 AYLEAVRDD
+356 AYLEAVRED

-421 FVENLERVGKNI
+421 FLENMEKLGRNI
-433 SQAGKSYDEALNQ
+433 NQAGKSYEEAFSQ
-446 LSTGRGNL
+446 LKTGRGSL
-454 VTQAEQLKKLG
+454 TSQAETLRKLG
-465 LKTSKDLPSN
+465 VKNTKDIPGN
-475 LLNELTDKDEL
+475 FIDEMGEEA

>member
-1 MNLDLVSILIG
+1 MNLDFTSLVIGLIG
-12 FVGGGVAVWFISISK
+12 GGILATIISTILN
-27 TKNSMVSKDVLNQT
+27 KNSDNQR
-41 QTSLA
+41 QTLLA
-46 LETEKLR
+46 LESQKLE
-53 AANESLNDT
+53 AANQSLLET
-62 QKLLSEKS
+62 QKNLLEKS
-70 QHFQTLNDE
+70 QQLVLVTDE
-79 YSNTKA
+79 VSMNKA
-85 RLENSIDTF
+85 RLENAIETF
-94 RNQENNLALLKN
+94 RKQEEEVTKFKN
-106 EVVEKSN
+106 ELVEKAS
-113 LVTNYYGT
+113 LITEHYGV
-121 IQELKA
+121 IQQLKA
-127 NNESLNDKLNTLR
+127 QNDGLNDKLNTLR
-140 KEIDETRKTFETE
+140 KEIDETRKTFEIE

-180 LKPLSENIASFK
+180 LKPLSENIENFK
-192 QKVEETYDKESKE
+192 KKVEEAYDKESKE

-263 YFTQESYRDD
+263 YSTQESYRDD
-273 HGNVFRP
+273 HGNIFRP
-280 DVVLA
+280 DVVLT

-309 EDVDEQKV
+309 DDIDEQKL
-317 FLKEHIRSLRNH
+317 FLKEHIRSLRSH
-329 IDGLSLKKYD
+329 IDSLSLKKYD

-395 WKREFQNRNAE
+395 WKRDDQNRNAE

-433 SQAGKSYDEALNQ
+433 DQAGKAYDDAFKQ
-446 LSTGRGNL
+446 LKTGSGNL
-454 VTQAEQLKKLG
+454 LTQAENLRKLG
-465 LKTSKDLPSN
+465 VKNTKDLSQGVI
-475 LLNELTDKDEL
+475 KDLSLDDE